1 MLKIDYDGEIYN
13 VTDSGVIVESFYTL
27 WDALDY
33 RYSLIMER
41 NNIIDNDYGSESD
54 VEFI

>member
-1 MLKIDYDGEIYN
+1 MLKIDYDGEMYN